1 MISLFLKNTWEVPT
15 SGWCHAGRPGTRLQ
29 CIRRPAISVEHFY
42 ASSGLWLTLAGLQ
55 SMRLSLQ
62 KGGWRETIVGN
73 LCDVQIRMDEVMAHH
88 LVPFM

>member
-1 MISLFLKNTWEVPT
+1 MVDATLDALAPDCNVLE
-15 SGWCHAGRPGTRLQ
+15 G
-29 CIRRPAISVEHFY
+29 PAIYVEHFY

-73 LCDVQIRMDEVMAHH
+73 LCDVQIRMDEVMARH